1 MRLLRHRH
9 DLACREVVELV
20 TDYLEGVLDDRD
32 RERFERHLGG
42 CDGCAAYLE
51 QMRVTLRVAG
61 PLEAGG
67 SASAAGGVA
76 ACATRRRHAPL
87 SGSGGWWR
95 SVLGPRSDEP
105 RAPAR
110 IVRRDAR

>member
-1 MRLLRHRH
+1 MRLRRRRH

-61 PLEAGG
+61 RLEPEAIDP
-67 SASAAGGVA
+67 AFRERLLVA
-76 ACATRRRHAPL
+76 FR
-87 SGSGGWWR
+87 GWTEER
-95 SVLGPRSDEP
+95 
-105 RAPAR
+105 
-110 IVRRDAR
+110 

>member
-1 MRLLRHRH
+1 MRLLRRRH

-20 TDYLEGVLDDRD
+20 TDYLEGALRDRD

-61 PLEAGG
+61 RIGPEAIDP
-67 SASAAGGVA
+67 AFRERLMVA
-76 ACATRRRHAPL
+76 FR
-87 SGSGGWWR
+87 GWAEER
-95 SVLGPRSDEP
+95 
-105 RAPAR
+105 
-110 IVRRDAR
+110 

>member
-1 MRLLRHRH
+1 MRLLRRRH

-20 TDYLEGVLDDRD
+20 TDYLEGALDGRD

-61 PLEAGG
+61 RLEPEAIDP
-67 SASAAGGVA
+67 AFRERLLVA
-76 ACATRRRHAPL
+76 FR
-87 SGSGGWWR
+87 GWT
-95 SVLGPRSDEP
+95 DE
-105 RAPAR
+105 R
-110 IVRRDAR
+110 

>member
-1 MRLLRHRH
+1 MRLLRRRH

-20 TDYLEGVLDDRD
+20 TDYLEGALDDRD

-61 PLEAGG
+61 RIEPEAVDPVFRERLIQ
-67 SASAAGGVA
+67 AF
-76 ACATRRRHAPL
+76 R
-87 SGSGGWWR
+87 GWEAER
-95 SVLGPRSDEP
+95 
-105 RAPAR
+105 
-110 IVRRDAR
+110 